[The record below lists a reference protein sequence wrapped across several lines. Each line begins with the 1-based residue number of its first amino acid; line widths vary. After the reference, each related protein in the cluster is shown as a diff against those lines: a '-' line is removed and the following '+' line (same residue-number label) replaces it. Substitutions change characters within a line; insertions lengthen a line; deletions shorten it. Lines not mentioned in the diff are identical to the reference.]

1 MKEHRSHTSLITHYE
16 FYMKWY
22 ICNNLL
28 PQESNQILSLLD
40 SEDNQGMVAVIFLY
54 IQTLELMTGMKVER
68 KYFDCGFMTL

>member
-1 MKEHRSHTSLITHYE
+1 MKEHRSHTSLSM

-40 SEDNQGMVAVIFLY
+40 SENKQGMVAVIFLY
-54 IQTLELMTGMKVER
+54 MQTLELMTGMKVER
-68 KYFDCGFMTL
+68 TYFDCGFMTLW

>member
-1 MKEHRSHTSLITHYE
+1 MKEHRSHTSLSM

-40 SEDNQGMVAVIFLY
+40 SENKQGMVAVIFLY
-54 IQTLELMTGMKVER
+54 MQTLELMTGMKVER
-68 KYFDCGFMTL
+68 KYFDCGFMTLW

>member
-1 MKEHRSHTSLITHYE
+1 MKEHISHTSLYM

-40 SEDNQGMVAVIFLY
+40 SEDKQGMVAVIFLY
-54 IQTLELMTGMKVER
+54 MQTLELMTGMKVER
-68 KYFDCGFMTL
+68 KYFDCGFMTLW